1 MRVKGPFL
9 LPSQDDLFSFFKM
22 VDSQYR
28 KSEKQ
33 RNQEDVAH
41 DVIPCTQPA
50 NVLVSFLPKIS
61 LGICYLLAILWPFL
75 L

>member
-9 LPSQDDLFSFFKM
+9 LTSQDDLFSFFKM

-33 RNQEDVAH
+33 RNQEERILPITLSPAH
-41 DVIPCTQPA
+41 NQQAC
-50 NVLVSFLPKIS
+50 LSFQR
-61 LGICYLLAILWPFL
+61 FL
-75 L
+75 

>member
-1 MRVKGPFL
+1 
-9 LPSQDDLFSFFKM
+9 M

-61 LGICYLLAILWPFL
+61 LGVCYLLAIL
-75 L
+75 

>member
-9 LPSQDDLFSFFKM
+9 LTSQDDLFSFFKM

-33 RNQEDVAH
+33 RNQEERILPMMLSPAH
-41 DVIPCTQPA
+41 NQQA
-50 NVLVSFLPKIS
+50 SWYLSFQR
-61 LGICYLLAILWPFL
+61 FL
-75 L
+75 